1 MNSIEIFSIALGLK
15 SPWFVSQITMD
26 QSTNPYKIEIE
37 IGYDKSDAMFK
48 DEEGKSIIYDHH
60 ERKWRH
66 LNFFEHECYL
76 KCEVPRIIRGDK
88 VDTIEV
94 PWARPGSG
102 FTLMFE
108 AYSMLLIE
116 SEMPVNK
123 VGKVL
128 SEYPK
133 RIWTIFNYWIGIAY
147 SEADHS
153 KITRLGIDETSTKKG
168 HNYVTLGVDLDTRS
182 VVHATEGKG
191 SEAISEIAN
200 YLEDKGSPKEKIRNV
215 CIDLSPSFISGVTTE
230 FENAAITFDRFHV
243 KQLANKAM
251 DEVRKKDN
259 KMYKEELKHCKY
271 LFLKGHDKLN
281 KEQRF
286 KKEEV
291 LELLPNIGKAYY
303 LKELLDTFWTL
314 HRSDIAQGF
323 LVYWMDMARESKIE
337 PMIKLANSINA
348 HWTGIVNYTQYPIN
362 NGILEGINSK
372 VQLAKKRA
380 RGYRNIK
387 NFINMIYFI
396 AGKLKFNYP
405 QLST

>member
-1 MNSIEIFSIALGLK
+1 
-15 SPWFVSQITMD
+15 
-26 QSTNPYKIEIE
+26 
-37 IGYDKSDAMFK
+37 
-48 DEEGKSIIYDHH
+48 
-60 ERKWRH
+60 
-66 LNFFEHECYL
+66 
-76 KCEVPRIIRGDK
+76 
-88 VDTIEV
+88 
-94 PWARPGSG
+94 
-102 FTLMFE
+102 
-108 AYSMLLIE
+108 
-116 SEMPVNK
+116 MPVNK
-123 VGKVL
+123 VGRVL
-128 SEYPK
+128 GEYPK

-153 KITRLGIDETSTKKG
+153 NITRLGIDETSTKKG
-168 HNYVTLGVDLDTRS
+168 HNYVTLGVDLDKRS

-191 SEAISEIAN
+191 SEAITEIAN
-200 YLEDKGSPKEKIRNV
+200 YLESKGSPKEKVSNI
-215 CIDLSPSFISGVTTE
+215 CIDLSPSLISGVTTE

-251 DEVRKKDN
+251 DEVRKRDN

-271 LFLKGHDKLN
+271 LFLKGHNKLN
-281 KEQRF
+281 KEQRI
-286 KKEEV
+286 KREEV

-314 HRSDIAQGF
+314 HRPDIAKGF
-323 LVYWMDMARESKIE
+323 LVYWMDLARESKIE

-348 HWTGIVNYTQYPIN
+348 HWTGIVNYTKYPIN

-372 VQLAKKRA
+372 VQQAKKRA
-380 RGYRNIK
+380 RGYKNIK